1 MKLTQASL
9 ARLDRPEGKTD
20 HIEFDETM
28 PGFGVRIRGKKGEHR
43 TFIAQYKIGT
53 RHRRINLGNVAKVN
67 LEDARRQAKII
78 FGKVAVGE
86 DPAADKTAAKA
97 EASRTLD
104 AIVARYL
111 EAKRTEIRARTYAV
125 AKFQLETLW
134 KPLHKLSVTAVNR
147 AAIATQSNTIAKD
160 RGPVAANRARSTLSA
175 MFAWAIGEGL
185 CDENPVIGTNKQ
197 EENGPRERILS
208 DNEAAAL
215 WLGAPE
221 DDFGRIVRLL
231 MLTRREE
238 IAVGPKST

>member
-111 EAKRTEIRARTYAV
+111 EAKR
-125 AKFQLETLW
+125 
-134 KPLHKLSVTAVNR
+134 
-147 AAIATQSNTIAKD
+147 
-160 RGPVAANRARSTLSA
+160 
-175 MFAWAIGEGL
+175 
-185 CDENPVIGTNKQ
+185 
-197 EENGPRERILS
+197 
-208 DNEAAAL
+208 
-215 WLGAPE
+215 
-221 DDFGRIVRLL
+221 
-231 MLTRREE
+231 
-238 IAVGPKST
+238 

>member
-1 MKLTQASL
+1 M
-9 ARLDRPEGKTD
+9 
-20 HIEFDETM
+20 
-28 PGFGVRIRGKKGEHR
+28 
-43 TFIAQYKIGT
+43 
-53 RHRRINLGNVAKVN
+53 
-67 LEDARRQAKII
+67 
-78 FGKVAVGE
+78 
-86 DPAADKTAAKA
+86 
-97 EASRTLD
+97 
-104 AIVARYL
+104 
-111 EAKRTEIRARTYAV
+111 
-125 AKFQLETLW
+125 
-134 KPLHKLSVTAVNR
+134 HKLSVTAVNR
-147 AAIATQSNTIAKD
+147 AAIATQSNSIAKD